1 MRRVSGLLLVA
12 ALSALSFASPAA
24 ASPAGDPE
32 KARKKLEKDD
42 QKFTPD
48 GFFRAIDHGDKKSVA
63 LYLEAGM
70 DPNTKG
76 NWDTSALTKAAESN
90 QPDVAQL
97 LIGAGADL
105 NARNRDGRSP
115 AYMAVNSGSVDRGA
129 KVLDVLVKAGADLKT
144 PYRNGRTL
152 LHLAV
157 DSDNGAALTKL
168 LAAGLDPNA
177 KDENGAT
184 PFSEAASL
192 GRKVTLP
199 LLLRAPGV
207 DLNVRDGDGET
218 PLMKAA
224 HTGELDAAKALM
236 AAGADAKAVTKDG
249 ASALHFTCTLP
260 NASRK
265 SMKIPDGNFLG
276 IAELL
281 IAAGVPVDGKKKGD
295 GATPLLMAAQ
305 DGFAPMVTALLAR
318 GASPNVKDT
327 PDQMTPLLYAAR
339 DGNADVLKLLIDAKA
354 DVNARDRVGRNALK
368 LGQDYPEVVAMLK
381 AAGATAGAA
390 PSGAP
395 AKKGKK

>member
-1 MRRVSGLLLVA
+1 MKRVLSLATALLVLLA
-12 ALSALSFASPAA
+12 FAPGGAA
-24 ASPAGDPE
+24 APAGDPE
-32 KARKKLEKDD
+32 KAKKKLEKDD

-90 QPDVAQL
+90 QPEAAQL
-97 LIGAGADL
+97 LVAAGADL
-105 NARNRDGRSP
+105 NARNKDDRSP

-129 KVLDVLVKAGADLKT
+129 KVLDILIKAGADLKAT
-144 PYRNGRTL
+144 YRNGRTL

-157 DSDNGAALTKL
+157 DSDNGTALTKL

-177 KDENGAT
+177 KDEQGRT
-184 PFSEAASL
+184 PFSEAASM

-199 LLLRAPGV
+199 LLLKAPGV
-207 DLNVRDGDGET
+207 DLNVRDSDGET

-224 HTGELDAAKALM
+224 HTGELDAAKALLS
-236 AAGADAKAVTKDG
+236 AGADAKAVTKDG
-249 ASALHFTCTLP
+249 ASALHFTCALP
-260 NASRK
+260 NSSRK
-265 SMKIPDGNFLG
+265 SMKIPDENFLG
-276 IAELL
+276 IADLL
-281 IAAGVPVDGKKKGD
+281 IAAGVTVDARKKSD

-305 DGFAPMVTALLAR
+305 DGFAPMVTALLAK
-318 GASPNVKDT
+318 GASPNLKDT

-339 DGNADVLKLLIDAKA
+339 DGNAEMVKLLIDARA
-354 DVNARDRVGRNALK
+354 DVNAKDRVGRNALK

-381 AAGATAGAA
+381 AAGATAGSA
-390 PSGAP
+390 PAGAP